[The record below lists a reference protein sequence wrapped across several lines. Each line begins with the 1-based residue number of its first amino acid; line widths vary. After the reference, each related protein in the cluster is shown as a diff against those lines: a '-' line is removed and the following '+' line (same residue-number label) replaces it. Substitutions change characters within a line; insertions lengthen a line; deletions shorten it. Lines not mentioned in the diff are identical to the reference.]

1 MLGSKNLSQLNRHSR
16 EFLGKLI
23 TQWSH
28 EAGNQEIRFFNAA
41 MEIASHLNLKE
52 IEHVYESAL
61 PTLTTTLT
69 KPNKNMADLLEISK
83 HLALHKQL
91 QSSKQD

>member
-1 MLGSKNLSQLNRHSR
+1 
-16 EFLGKLI
+16 
-23 TQWSH
+23 
-28 EAGNQEIRFFNAA
+28 